1 MTLPLTPVQAQQRLY
16 SLLQSVQEQITA
28 TAGGGGAG
36 DQRAE
41 LMRRQQQ
48 AGLPAP

>member
-1 MTLPLTPVQAQQRLY
+1 VTLPLTPVQAQQRLY

-28 TAGGGGAG
+28 AAGGG

-48 AGLPAP
+48 VGLPAP